1 MDKLHHFFGSKKRCW
16 SLELAMT
23 EKFHT
28 SLPFTSFDLN
38 LDQRDAGKRGASQ
51 CRRKPATMLQLEKGV
66 MLLVVYYLSLPH
78 HQTPWRSGEVPCVG
92 SPPPFSIHLAI
103 TSSIMPPL
111 APLGGPSL
119 GPPLYSNCTLT
130 WAQIHCTLILF
141 PVFCPHYTTSAP
153 WKATLSSPSLSLLCI
168 AKARHKIGD
177 QLRNYG

>member
-1 MDKLHHFFGSKKRCW
+1 
-16 SLELAMT
+16 
-23 EKFHT
+23 
-28 SLPFTSFDLN
+28 
-38 LDQRDAGKRGASQ
+38 
-51 CRRKPATMLQLEKGV
+51 MLQLEKGV

-78 HQTPWRSGEVPCVG
+78 HQTPWRSGEVPRVG

-119 GPPLYSNCTLT
+119 GPPLYSTCTLT

-141 PVFCPHYTTSAP
+141 PVFCPQYTMSAP

-168 AKARHKIGD
+168 AKGEAQNRGSVKELWVDWSCNIWGSPEILKTKMYKTLLKMAEEGLPD
-177 QLRNYG
+177 GPVAKTLCSQCWGSEFNPWSRN